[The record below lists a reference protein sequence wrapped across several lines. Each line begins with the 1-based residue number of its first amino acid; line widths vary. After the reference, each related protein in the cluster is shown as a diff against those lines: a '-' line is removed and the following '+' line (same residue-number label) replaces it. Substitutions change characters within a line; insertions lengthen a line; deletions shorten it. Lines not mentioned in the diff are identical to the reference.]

1 MFVPEATMEAVEEE
15 AVSLHA
21 ISGRQDRGRRAA
33 TQPRGEEED
42 EDEDEEEKTDVSLH
56 TLDTETI

>member
-15 AVSLHA
+15 AVSRHT

-33 TQPRGEEED
+33 TQPRGEEE
-42 EDEDEEEKTDVSLH
+42 EEEEKTDASLH
-56 TLDTETI
+56 TVHMETV